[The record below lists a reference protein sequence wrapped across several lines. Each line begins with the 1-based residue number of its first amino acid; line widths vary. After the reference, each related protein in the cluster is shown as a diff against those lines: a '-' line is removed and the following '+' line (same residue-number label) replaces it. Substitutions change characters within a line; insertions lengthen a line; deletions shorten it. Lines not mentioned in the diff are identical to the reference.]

1 MKKCILFLMII
12 SRISFSGG
20 EISFQK
26 QKEKVEQERIEKL
39 KIQTDSGID
48 KSKELKDLPK
58 EDTSN
63 IQSQNNRLF
72 YDDKSVKKVNNVSH
86 AQKNI
91 RNRKLVEYIKTQNS
105 RLNENEIQNI
115 LGYVFK
121 YSKEYNFNPYL
132 VLAVM
137 NTESHFNHSTV
148 SSAGA
153 RGLMQLMPFNFREFG
168 VDNSISGNIKG
179 GLLHLKRDY
188 EKTKSVSKMLVCY
201 NAGCGRLTNNAWKRI
216 KETREYIP
224 KVIQK
229 YNKIIN
235 L

>member
-1 MKKCILFLMII
+1 MKKCILLLII
-12 SRISFSGG
+12 VSKILFSGG
-20 EISFQK
+20 EISFEK

-39 KIQTDSGID
+39 KMQTDSSAD
-48 KSKELKDLPK
+48 KNKELNSSPK

-63 IQSQNNRLF
+63 IQSQRNTLF
-72 YDDKSVKKVNNVSH
+72 YDDKAVKKVNNASH
-86 AQKNI
+86 IQKNI
-91 RNRKLVEYIKTQNS
+91 GSRKLIEYIKTQNS

-153 RGLMQLMPFNFREFG
+153 RGLMQLMPFNFKEFG
-168 VDNSISGNIKG
+168 VDNSISGYIKG
-179 GLLHLKRDY
+179 GMLHLKRDY
-188 EKTKSVSKMLVCY
+188 EKTGSVSKMLVCY
-201 NAGCGRLTNNAWKRI
+201 NAGCGRLANNAWKRI

>member
-1 MKKCILFLMII
+1 MKKCILLLMIVSKI
-12 SRISFSGG
+12 LFSGG
-20 EISFQK
+20 EISFEK
-26 QKEKVEQERIEKL
+26 QKEKVEQERIM
-39 KIQTDSGID
+39 QTDSSAD
-48 KSKELKDLPK
+48 KSKELNDSPK

-63 IQSQNNRLF
+63 VQSQSNTLF
-72 YDDKSVKKVNNVSH
+72 YDDKAVKKVNNASH
-86 AQKNI
+86 IQKNI
-91 RNRKLVEYIKTQNS
+91 GSRKLIEYIKTQNS

-153 RGLMQLMPFNFREFG
+153 RGLMQLMPFNFKEFG

-179 GLLHLKRDY
+179 GVLHLKRDY
-188 EKTKSVSKMLVCY
+188 EKTGSVSKMLVCY

>member
-1 MKKCILFLMII
+1 MKKCILLLMIVSKI
-12 SRISFSGG
+12 LFSGG
-20 EISFQK
+20 EISFEK
-26 QKEKVEQERIEKL
+26 QKEKVEQERIM
-39 KIQTDSGID
+39 QTDSSAD
-48 KSKELKDLPK
+48 KSKELNDSPK

-63 IQSQNNRLF
+63 VQSQSNRLF
-72 YDDKSVKKVNNVSH
+72 YDDKAVKKVNNASH
-86 AQKNI
+86 IQKNI
-91 RNRKLVEYIKTQNS
+91 GSRKLIEYIKTQNS
-105 RLNENEIQNI
+105 RLNENQIQNI

-153 RGLMQLMPFNFREFG
+153 RGLMQLMPFNFKEFG

-179 GLLHLKRDY
+179 GVLHLKRDY
-188 EKTKSVSKMLVCY
+188 EKTGSVSKMLVCY

>member
-1 MKKCILFLMII
+1 MKKCILLLII
-12 SRISFSGG
+12 VSKILFSGG
-20 EISFQK
+20 EISFEK
-26 QKEKVEQERIEKL
+26 QKEKVEQERIK
-39 KIQTDSGID
+39 QTDSSAD
-48 KSKELKDLPK
+48 KSKELNDSPK

-63 IQSQNNRLF
+63 VQSQSNRLF
-72 YDDKSVKKVNNVSH
+72 YDDKAVKKVNNASH
-86 AQKNI
+86 IQKNI
-91 RNRKLVEYIKTQNS
+91 GSRKLIEYIKTQNS

-153 RGLMQLMPFNFREFG
+153 RGLMQLMPFNFKEFG

-179 GLLHLKRDY
+179 GVLHLKRDY
-188 EKTKSVSKMLVCY
+188 EKTGSVSKMLVCY
-201 NAGCGRLTNNAWKRI
+201 NAGCGRLANNAWKRI

>member
-1 MKKCILFLMII
+1 MIVSKIL
-12 SRISFSGG
+12 FSGG
-20 EISFQK
+20 EISFEK
-26 QKEKVEQERIEKL
+26 QKEKVEQEKIEKL
-39 KIQTDSGID
+39 KMQTDSSAD
-48 KSKELKDLPK
+48 KSKELNDSPK

-63 IQSQNNRLF
+63 IQSQRNTLF
-72 YDDKSVKKVNNVSH
+72 YDDKAVKKVNNASH
-86 AQKNI
+86 IQKNI
-91 RNRKLVEYIKTQNS
+91 GSRKLIEYIKTQNS

-153 RGLMQLMPFNFREFG
+153 RGLMQLMPFNFKEFG

-179 GLLHLKRDY
+179 GVLHLKRDY
-188 EKTKSVSKMLVCY
+188 EKTGSVSKMLVCY
-201 NAGCGRLTNNAWKRI
+201 NAGCGRLANNAWKRI

>member
-1 MKKCILFLMII
+1 MIVSKIL
-12 SRISFSGG
+12 FSGG
-20 EISFQK
+20 EISFEK
-26 QKEKVEQERIEKL
+26 QKEKVEQERIM
-39 KIQTDSGID
+39 QTDSSAD
-48 KSKELKDLPK
+48 KSKELNDSPK

-63 IQSQNNRLF
+63 VQSQSNRLF
-72 YDDKSVKKVNNVSH
+72 YDDKAVKKVNNASH
-86 AQKNI
+86 IQKNI
-91 RNRKLVEYIKTQNS
+91 GSRKLIEYIKTQNS

-153 RGLMQLMPFNFREFG
+153 RGLMQLMPFNFKEFG

-179 GLLHLKRDY
+179 GVLHLKRDY
-188 EKTKSVSKMLVCY
+188 EKTGSVSKMLVCY

>member
-1 MKKCILFLMII
+1 MKKCILLLMIVSKI
-12 SRISFSGG
+12 LFSGG
-20 EISFQK
+20 EISFEK
-26 QKEKVEQERIEKL
+26 QKEKFEQEKIEKL
-39 KIQTDSGID
+39 KMQTDSSAD
-48 KSKELKDLPK
+48 KSKELNDSPK

-63 IQSQNNRLF
+63 IQSQRNTLF
-72 YDDKSVKKVNNVSH
+72 YDDKAVKKVNNASH
-86 AQKNI
+86 IQKNI
-91 RNRKLVEYIKTQNS
+91 GSRKLIEYIKTQNS

-153 RGLMQLMPFNFREFG
+153 RGLMQLMPFNFKEFG

-179 GLLHLKRDY
+179 GVLHLKRDY
-188 EKTKSVSKMLVCY
+188 EKTGSVSKMLVCY
-201 NAGCGRLTNNAWKRI
+201 NAGCGRLANNAWKRI

>member
-72 YDDKSVKKVNNVSH
+72 YDDKSVKKVNDVSH

-201 NAGCGRLTNNAWKRI
+201 NAGCGRLANNAWKGI

-224 KVIQK
+224 KVIRK

>member
-1 MKKCILFLMII
+1 MKKCILFLMIV
-12 SRISFSGG
+12 SKISFSGG

-39 KIQTDSGID
+39 KIQKDNEAD
-48 KSKELKDLPK
+48 KGKELNNLSK
-58 EDTSN
+58 EDTGN
-63 IQSQNNRLF
+63 IQSQSNRLF
-72 YDDKSVKKVNNVSH
+72 YDDKSVKKVNNTSRI
-86 AQKNI
+86 QKNI
-91 RNRKLVEYIKTQNS
+91 GNRKLIEYIKTQNS

-148 SSAGA
+148 SNAGA
-153 RGLMQLMPFNFREFG
+153 KGIMQLMPFNFKEFG

-179 GLLHLKRDY
+179 GVLHLKRDY

-201 NAGCGRLTNNAWKRI
+201 NAGCGRLANNAWKGI

>member
-1 MKKCILFLMII
+1 MKKCILLLMIVSKI
-12 SRISFSGG
+12 LFSGG
-20 EISFQK
+20 EISFEK
-26 QKEKVEQERIEKL
+26 QKEKVEQERIM
-39 KIQTDSGID
+39 QTDSSAD
-48 KSKELKDLPK
+48 KSKELNDSPK

-63 IQSQNNRLF
+63 VQSQSNRLF
-72 YDDKSVKKVNNVSH
+72 YDDKAVKKVNNASH
-86 AQKNI
+86 IQKNI
-91 RNRKLVEYIKTQNS
+91 GSRKLIEYIKTQNS

-153 RGLMQLMPFNFREFG
+153 RGLMQLMPFNFKEFG
-168 VDNSISGNIKG
+168 VNNSISGNIKG
-179 GLLHLKRDY
+179 GVLHLKRDY
-188 EKTKSVSKMLVCY
+188 EKTGSVSKMLVCY

>member
-1 MKKCILFLMII
+1 MKKCILLLII
-12 SRISFSGG
+12 VSKILFSGG
-20 EISFQK
+20 EISFEK

-39 KIQTDSGID
+39 KMQTDSSAD
-48 KSKELKDLPK
+48 KNKELNSSPK

-63 IQSQNNRLF
+63 IQSQRNTLF
-72 YDDKSVKKVNNVSH
+72 YDDKAVKKVNNASH
-86 AQKNI
+86 IQKNI
-91 RNRKLVEYIKTQNS
+91 GSRKLIEYIKTQNS

-153 RGLMQLMPFNFREFG
+153 RGLMQLMPFNFKEFG

-179 GLLHLKRDY
+179 GMLHLKRDY
-188 EKTKSVSKMLVCY
+188 EKTGSVSKMLVCY

>member
-1 MKKCILFLMII
+1 MKKCILLLMIVSKI
-12 SRISFSGG
+12 LFSGG
-20 EISFQK
+20 EISFEK
-26 QKEKVEQERIEKL
+26 QKEKVEQERIM
-39 KIQTDSGID
+39 QTDSSAD
-48 KSKELKDLPK
+48 KSKELNDSPK

-63 IQSQNNRLF
+63 VQSQSNRLF
-72 YDDKSVKKVNNVSH
+72 YDDKAVKKVNNASH
-86 AQKNI
+86 IQKNI
-91 RNRKLVEYIKTQNS
+91 GSRKLIEYIKTQNS

-153 RGLMQLMPFNFREFG
+153 KGLMQLMPFNFREFG

-179 GLLHLKRDY
+179 GVLHLKRDY
-188 EKTKSVSKMLVCY
+188 EKTGSVSKMLVCY
-201 NAGCGRLTNNAWKRI
+201 NAGCGRLANNAWKGI

>member
-1 MKKCILFLMII
+1 MKKCILLLMIVSKI
-12 SRISFSGG
+12 LFSGG
-20 EISFQK
+20 EISFEK
-26 QKEKVEQERIEKL
+26 QKEKVEQERIM
-39 KIQTDSGID
+39 QTDSSAD
-48 KSKELKDLPK
+48 KSKELNDSPK

-63 IQSQNNRLF
+63 IQSQSNRLF
-72 YDDKSVKKVNNVSH
+72 YDDKAVKKVNNASH
-86 AQKNI
+86 IQKNI
-91 RNRKLVEYIKTQNS
+91 GSRKLIEYIKTQNS

-201 NAGCGRLTNNAWKRI
+201 NAGCGRLANNAWKGI

>member
-63 IQSQNNRLF
+63 IQSQSNRLF

-91 RNRKLVEYIKTQNS
+91 GNRKLVEYIKTQNS

-153 RGLMQLMPFNFREFG
+153 RGLMQLIPFNFREFG
-168 VDNSISGNIKG
+168 VDNSIS
-179 GLLHLKRDY
+179 
-188 EKTKSVSKMLVCY
+188 
-201 NAGCGRLTNNAWKRI
+201 
-216 KETREYIP
+216 
-224 KVIQK
+224 
-229 YNKIIN
+229 
-235 L
+235 

>member
-1 MKKCILFLMII
+1 MKKCILLLMIVSKI
-12 SRISFSGG
+12 LFSGG
-20 EISFQK
+20 EISFEK
-26 QKEKVEQERIEKL
+26 QKEKVEQERIM
-39 KIQTDSGID
+39 QTDSSAD
-48 KSKELKDLPK
+48 KSKELNDSPK

-63 IQSQNNRLF
+63 VQSQSNRLF
-72 YDDKSVKKVNNVSH
+72 YDDKAVKKVNNASH
-86 AQKNI
+86 IQKNI
-91 RNRKLVEYIKTQNS
+91 GSRKLIEYIKTQNS

-201 NAGCGRLTNNAWKRI
+201 NAGCGRLANNAWKGI

>member
-1 MKKCILFLMII
+1 MKKCILLLMIVSKI
-12 SRISFSGG
+12 LFSGG
-20 EISFQK
+20 EISFEK
-26 QKEKVEQERIEKL
+26 QKEKVEQEKIEKL
-39 KIQTDSGID
+39 KMQTDSSAD
-48 KSKELKDLPK
+48 KSKELNDSPK

-63 IQSQNNRLF
+63 IQSQRNTLF
-72 YDDKSVKKVNNVSH
+72 YDDKAVNKVNNASH
-86 AQKNI
+86 IQKNI
-91 RNRKLVEYIKTQNS
+91 GSRKLIEYSKTQNS
-105 RLNENEIQNI
+105 RLNEKEIQNI

-153 RGLMQLMPFNFREFG
+153 RGLMQLMPFNFKEFG

-179 GLLHLKRDY
+179 GVLHLKRDY
-188 EKTKSVSKMLVCY
+188 EKTGSVSKMLVCY
-201 NAGCGRLTNNAWKRI
+201 NAGCGRLANNAWKRI

>member
-1 MKKCILFLMII
+1 MIVSKIL
-12 SRISFSGG
+12 FSGG
-20 EISFQK
+20 EISFEK
-26 QKEKVEQERIEKL
+26 QKEKVEQERIM
-39 KIQTDSGID
+39 QTDSSAD
-48 KSKELKDLPK
+48 KSKELNDSPK

-63 IQSQNNRLF
+63 VQSQSNRLF
-72 YDDKSVKKVNNVSH
+72 YDDKAVKKVNNASH
-86 AQKNI
+86 IQKNI
-91 RNRKLVEYIKTQNS
+91 GSRKLIEYIKTQNS

-153 RGLMQLMPFNFREFG
+153 RGLMQLMPFNFKEFG

-179 GLLHLKRDY
+179 GVLHLKRDY
-188 EKTKSVSKMLVCY
+188 EKTGSVSKMLVCY
-201 NAGCGRLTNNAWKRI
+201 NAGCGRLANNAWKGI

>member
-1 MKKCILFLMII
+1 MKKCILFLMIV
-12 SRISFSGG
+12 SKISFSGG

-26 QKEKVEQERIEKL
+26 QKEKIEQERIEKL
-39 KIQTDSGID
+39 KTQTDSNAD
-48 KSKELKDLPK
+48 KSKELDDLPK
-58 EDTSN
+58 GDTSN
-63 IQSQNNRLF
+63 IQSQSNKLF
-72 YDDKSVKKVNNVSH
+72 YDDKFVKKINNASH
-86 AQKNI
+86 IQKNI
-91 RNRKLVEYIKTQNS
+91 GNRKLVEYIKTQNS
-105 RLNENEIQNI
+105 RLNENEIQSI
-115 LGYVFK
+115 LDYVFK
-121 YSKEYNFNPYL
+121 YSREYNFNPYL

-153 RGLMQLMPFNFREFG
+153 RGLMQLMPFNFKEFG

-179 GLLHLKRDY
+179 GVLHLKRDY
-188 EKTKSVSKMLVCY
+188 EKTGSISKMLVCY
-201 NAGCGRLTNNAWKRI
+201 NAGCGRLANNAWKGI

-229 YNKIIN
+229 YNKIKN

>member
-1 MKKCILFLMII
+1 MKKCILLLMIVSKI
-12 SRISFSGG
+12 LFSGG
-20 EISFQK
+20 EISFEK
-26 QKEKVEQERIEKL
+26 QKEKVEQERIM
-39 KIQTDSGID
+39 QTDSSAD
-48 KSKELKDLPK
+48 KSKELNSSPK

-63 IQSQNNRLF
+63 IQSQSNRLF
-72 YDDKSVKKVNNVSH
+72 YDDKFVKKVNNISH
-86 AQKNI
+86 IQKNI
-91 RNRKLVEYIKTQNS
+91 GSRKLIEYIKTQNS

-153 RGLMQLMPFNFREFG
+153 RGLMQLMPFNFKEFG

-179 GLLHLKRDY
+179 GVLHLKRDY
-188 EKTKSVSKMLVCY
+188 EKTGSVSKMLVCY
-201 NAGCGRLTNNAWKRI
+201 NAGCGRLTNNAWKGI

>member
-1 MKKCILFLMII
+1 MKKCILLLII
-12 SRISFSGG
+12 VSKILFSGG
-20 EISFQK
+20 EISFEK
-26 QKEKVEQERIEKL
+26 QKKKVEQERIEKL
-39 KIQTDSGID
+39 KMQTDSSAD
-48 KSKELKDLPK
+48 KSKELNSSPK
-58 EDTSN
+58 EDASN
-63 IQSQNNRLF
+63 IQSQSNRLF
-72 YDDKSVKKVNNVSH
+72 YDDKAVKKVNNASH
-86 AQKNI
+86 IQKNI
-91 RNRKLVEYIKTQNS
+91 GSRKLIEYIKTQNS

-153 RGLMQLMPFNFREFG
+153 RGLMQLMPFNFKEFG

-179 GLLHLKRDY
+179 GVLHLKRDY
-188 EKTKSVSKMLVCY
+188 EKTGSVSKMLVCY

>member
-1 MKKCILFLMII
+1 MII

-20 EISFQK
+20 EISFEK
-26 QKEKVEQERIEKL
+26 QKEKVEQERIM
-39 KIQTDSGID
+39 QTDSSAD
-48 KSKELKDLPK
+48 KSKELNDSPK

-63 IQSQNNRLF
+63 VQSQSNRLF
-72 YDDKSVKKVNNVSH
+72 YDDKAVKKVNNASH
-86 AQKNI
+86 IQKNI
-91 RNRKLVEYIKTQNS
+91 GSRKLIEYIKTQNS

-153 RGLMQLMPFNFREFG
+153 RGLMQLMPFNFKEFG

-179 GLLHLKRDY
+179 GVLHLKRDY
-188 EKTKSVSKMLVCY
+188 EKTGSVSKMLVCY

>member
-1 MKKCILFLMII
+1 MKKCILLLMIVSKI
-12 SRISFSGG
+12 LFSGG
-20 EISFQK
+20 EISFEK
-26 QKEKVEQERIEKL
+26 QKEKVEQERIM
-39 KIQTDSGID
+39 QTDSSAD
-48 KSKELKDLPK
+48 KSKELNDSPK

-63 IQSQNNRLF
+63 VQSQSNRLF
-72 YDDKSVKKVNNVSH
+72 YDDKAVKKVNNASH
-86 AQKNI
+86 IQKNI
-91 RNRKLVEYIKTQNS
+91 GSRKLIEYIKTQNS

-153 RGLMQLMPFNFREFG
+153 RGLMQLMPFNFKEFG

-179 GLLHLKRDY
+179 GVLHLKRDY
-188 EKTKSVSKMLVCY
+188 EKTRSVSKMLVCY
-201 NAGCGRLTNNAWKRI
+201 NAGCGRLANNAWKGI

>member
-1 MKKCILFLMII
+1 MKKCILLLMIVSKI
-12 SRISFSGG
+12 LFSGG
-20 EISFQK
+20 EISFEK

-39 KIQTDSGID
+39 KMQTDSSAD
-48 KSKELKDLPK
+48 KSKELNDSPK

-63 IQSQNNRLF
+63 IQSQRNTLF
-72 YDDKSVKKVNNVSH
+72 YDDKAVKKVNNASH
-86 AQKNI
+86 IQKNI
-91 RNRKLVEYIKTQNS
+91 GSRKLIEYIKTQNS

-153 RGLMQLMPFNFREFG
+153 RGLMQLMPFNFKEFG

-179 GLLHLKRDY
+179 GVLHLKRDY
-188 EKTKSVSKMLVCY
+188 EKTGSVSKMLVCY

>member
-1 MKKCILFLMII
+1 MKKCILLLII
-12 SRISFSGG
+12 VSKILFSGG
-20 EISFQK
+20 EISFEK
-26 QKEKVEQERIEKL
+26 QKEKVEQEKIEKL
-39 KIQTDSGID
+39 KMQTDSSAD
-48 KSKELKDLPK
+48 KSKELNDSPK

-63 IQSQNNRLF
+63 IQSQRNTLF
-72 YDDKSVKKVNNVSH
+72 YDDKAVKKVNNASH
-86 AQKNI
+86 IQKNI
-91 RNRKLVEYIKTQNS
+91 GSRKLIEYIKTQNS

-153 RGLMQLMPFNFREFG
+153 RGLMQLMPFNFKEFG

-179 GLLHLKRDY
+179 GVLHLKRDY
-188 EKTKSVSKMLVCY
+188 EKTGSVSKMLVCY
-201 NAGCGRLTNNAWKRI
+201 NAGCGRLANNAWKRI

>member
-1 MKKCILFLMII
+1 MKKCILLLMIVSKI
-12 SRISFSGG
+12 LFSGG
-20 EISFQK
+20 EISFEK
-26 QKEKVEQERIEKL
+26 QKEKVEQEKIEKL
-39 KIQTDSGID
+39 KMQTDSSAD
-48 KSKELKDLPK
+48 KSKELNDSPK

-63 IQSQNNRLF
+63 IQSQRNTLF
-72 YDDKSVKKVNNVSH
+72 YDDKAVKKVNNASH
-86 AQKNI
+86 IQKNI
-91 RNRKLVEYIKTQNS
+91 GSRKLIEYIKTQNS

-153 RGLMQLMPFNFREFG
+153 RGLMQLMPFNFKEFG

-179 GLLHLKRDY
+179 GVLHLKRDY
-188 EKTKSVSKMLVCY
+188 EKTGSVSKMLVCY

>member
-1 MKKCILFLMII
+1 MII

-63 IQSQNNRLF
+63 IQLQSNRLF

-91 RNRKLVEYIKTQNS
+91 RNRKLVEYIKTQNN

-201 NAGCGRLTNNAWKRI
+201 NAGCGRLANNAWKGI

>member
-1 MKKCILFLMII
+1 MIVSKIL
-12 SRISFSGG
+12 FSGG
-20 EISFQK
+20 EISFEK
-26 QKEKVEQERIEKL
+26 QKEKFEQEKIEKL
-39 KIQTDSGID
+39 KMQTDSSAD
-48 KSKELKDLPK
+48 KSKELNDSPK

-63 IQSQNNRLF
+63 IQSQRNTLF
-72 YDDKSVKKVNNVSH
+72 YDDKAVKKVNNASH
-86 AQKNI
+86 IQKNI
-91 RNRKLVEYIKTQNS
+91 GSRKLIEYIKTQNS

-153 RGLMQLMPFNFREFG
+153 RGLMQLMPFNFKEFG

-179 GLLHLKRDY
+179 GVLHLKRDY
-188 EKTKSVSKMLVCY
+188 EKTGSVSKMLVCY
-201 NAGCGRLTNNAWKRI
+201 NAGCGRLANNAWKRI

>member
-1 MKKCILFLMII
+1 MKKCILLLMIVSKI
-12 SRISFSGG
+12 LFSGG
-20 EISFQK
+20 EISFEK
-26 QKEKVEQERIEKL
+26 QKEKVEQEKIEKL
-39 KIQTDSGID
+39 KMQTDSSAD
-48 KSKELKDLPK
+48 KSKELNDSPK

-63 IQSQNNRLF
+63 IQSQRNTLF
-72 YDDKSVKKVNNVSH
+72 YDDKPVKKVNNASH
-86 AQKNI
+86 IQKNI
-91 RNRKLVEYIKTQNS
+91 GSRKLIEYIKTQNS

-153 RGLMQLMPFNFREFG
+153 RGLMQLMPFNFKEFG

-179 GLLHLKRDY
+179 GVLHLKRDY
-188 EKTKSVSKMLVCY
+188 EKTGSVSKMLVCY
-201 NAGCGRLTNNAWKRI
+201 NAGCGRLANNAWKRI

>member
-1 MKKCILFLMII
+1 MKKCILLLMIVSKI
-12 SRISFSGG
+12 LFSGG
-20 EISFQK
+20 EISFEK
-26 QKEKVEQERIEKL
+26 QKEKVEQERIM
-39 KIQTDSGID
+39 QTDSSAD
-48 KSKELKDLPK
+48 KSKELNDSPK

-63 IQSQNNRLF
+63 VQSQSNTLF
-72 YDDKSVKKVNNVSH
+72 YDDKAVKKVNNASH
-86 AQKNI
+86 IQKNI
-91 RNRKLVEYIKTQNS
+91 GSRKLIEYIKTQNS

-153 RGLMQLMPFNFREFG
+153 RGLMQLMPFNFKEFG

-179 GLLHLKRDY
+179 GVLHLKRDY
-188 EKTKSVSKMLVCY
+188 EKTGSVSKMLVCY
-201 NAGCGRLTNNAWKRI
+201 NAGCGRLANNAWKRI

>member
-1 MKKCILFLMII
+1 MKKCILLLMIVSKI
-12 SRISFSGG
+12 LFSGG
-20 EISFQK
+20 EISFEK
-26 QKEKVEQERIEKL
+26 QKEKVEQERIM
-39 KIQTDSGID
+39 QTDSSAD
-48 KSKELKDLPK
+48 KSKELNDSPK

-63 IQSQNNRLF
+63 VQSQSNRLF
-72 YDDKSVKKVNNVSH
+72 YDDKAVKKVNNASH
-86 AQKNI
+86 IQKNI
-91 RNRKLVEYIKTQNS
+91 GSRKLIEYIKTQNS

-153 RGLMQLMPFNFREFG
+153 RGLMQLMPFNFKEFG

-179 GLLHLKRDY
+179 GVLHLKRDY
-188 EKTKSVSKMLVCY
+188 EKTGSVSKMLVCY
-201 NAGCGRLTNNAWKRI
+201 NAGCGRLANNAWKRI